1 MGFQFVSLV
10 GREPPDPSR
19 AGFRPDLV
27 DAAGARLHGHRRNP
41 TDARPTTGEPRHAE
55 WVWQS
60 RDREFRETELRSQ
73 EANMDELPNDATFDA
88 GWLRLR
94 DELMARIAAR
104 FGQAFETEDDDF
116 ADPEILADLALQRA
130 FTP

>member
-1 MGFQFVSLV
+1 
-10 GREPPDPSR
+10 
-19 AGFRPDLV
+19 
-27 DAAGARLHGHRRNP
+27 
-41 TDARPTTGEPRHAE
+41 
-55 WVWQS
+55 
-60 RDREFRETELRSQ
+60 
-73 EANMDELPNDATFDA
+73 MDELPNDATFDA

>member
-1 MGFQFVSLV
+1 
-10 GREPPDPSR
+10 
-19 AGFRPDLV
+19 
-27 DAAGARLHGHRRNP
+27 
-41 TDARPTTGEPRHAE
+41 
-55 WVWQS
+55 
-60 RDREFRETELRSQ
+60 
-73 EANMDELPNDATFDA
+73 MDELPNDATFDA

-116 ADPEILADLALQRA
+116 ADPDILADLALQRA